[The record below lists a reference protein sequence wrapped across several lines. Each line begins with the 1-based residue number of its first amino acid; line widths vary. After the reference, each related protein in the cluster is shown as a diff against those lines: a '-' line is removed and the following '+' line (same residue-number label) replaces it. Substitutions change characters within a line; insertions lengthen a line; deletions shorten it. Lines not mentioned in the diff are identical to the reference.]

1 MARDSQIIFVDEVYD
16 VDAKTWKLDV
26 EACIASLMTIVRD
39 APDSKVFCNQE
50 ANLDVAE
57 QIRRHF
63 HLYDHL
69 RGRTE
74 RFRDKV
80 LMKSFIVNQQLQA
93 PL

>member
-1 MARDSQIIFVDEVYD
+1 M
-16 VDAKTWKLDV
+16 
-26 EACIASLMTIVRD
+26 RD

-50 ANLDVAE
+50 ANLAVAE